1 MKKEKKETKLS
12 KSEKPKKQIET
23 VEQPKIEK
31 KLKNKKIKQV
41 EEIQEDSEEPQ
52 EEEEIKETKT
62 IQKYDEKDL
71 VSEDGWLTKIRYD
84 SLDINDNLKKSISD
98 MGFEYMT
105 EIQAKSLPQLL
116 AGKDLLA
123 QAKTGSGKT
132 LGKFFAEKIKK
143 KSIFNSMY

>member
-1 MKKEKKETKLS
+1 MKKEKKETKLT
-12 KSEKPKKQIET
+12 KSNKPKKEIEP

-31 KLKNKKIKQV
+31 KPKNKKQV
-41 EEIQEDSEEPQ
+41 EEIQKDSEEITPEVEQ
-52 EEEEIKETKT
+52 KLESKE
-62 IQKYDEKDL
+62 IQKYNEKDL

-84 SLDINDNLKKSISD
+84 SLDINDNLKKSIAD

-132 LGKFFAEKIKK
+132 LGELLSK
-143 KSIFNSMY
+143 Y